1 MSKNYLFEV
10 SRTKSC
16 VMEISIKIIP
26 VLYDGKKARVRLS
39 GRFQVKEFGDL
50 SLVVQID
57 DDNKII

>member
-1 MSKNYLFEV
+1 
-10 SRTKSC
+10 
-16 VMEISIKIIP
+16 MEISIKIIL